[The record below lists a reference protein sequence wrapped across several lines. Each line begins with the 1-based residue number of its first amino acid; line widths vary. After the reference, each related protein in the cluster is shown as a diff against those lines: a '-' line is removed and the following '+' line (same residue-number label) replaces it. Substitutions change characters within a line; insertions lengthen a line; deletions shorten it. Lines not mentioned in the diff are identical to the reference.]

1 MPHFLSRQ
9 PIRYWPIFM
18 GLMMLLLVAF
28 HSSING
34 YLRFDENAIAQGQY
48 WRLITAHFV
57 HLGWMHGLLNV
68 AGLLLVAWMQPKG
81 PLSYWLG
88 FYVVCSGF
96 ISMVL
101 FLGHQTPNYVG
112 ASGVLHGLLI
122 LAAFFSQWLEPWR
135 RNLMILLICL
145 KLLWEQSP
153 FYANLE
159 VEQLIGGYVVV
170 DAHFLGG
177 LAAMS
182 VLAVVCFLN
191 FYKNHRSL
199 FKSR

>member
-1 MPHFLSRQ
+1 
-9 PIRYWPIFM
+9 
-18 GLMMLLLVAF
+18 MLLLVAF
-28 HSSING
+28 HSSLNG
-34 YLRFDENAIAQGQY
+34 YLRFDESAIAQGQY

-57 HLGWMHGLLNV
+57 HLGWIHGLLNV
-68 AGLLLVAWMQPKG
+68 GGLLLVAWVQPKG
-81 PLSYWLG
+81 PFIYWLG
-88 FYVVCSGF
+88 FYVMCSGF
-96 ISMVL
+96 ISLVL
-101 FLGHQTPNYVG
+101 FWGHQTPNYVG

-122 LAAFFSQWLEPWR
+122 LATFFSQWLEPWR
-135 RNLMILLICL
+135 RNLMIGVICL

-153 FYANLE
+153 FYANPE

-182 VLAVVCFLN
+182 ILVAVGILR
-191 FYKNHRSL
+191 FYNHNNGLSF